1 MSALDLSSLP
11 PVELNNQKY
20 PVISSASPV
29 ICLMLA
35 TSGTV
40 CLCQDQ
46 KSHSSHVMSAYI
58 KPPPLSPCWL
68 ATEGETRLCPPAAFF
83 LPLACLLPFG
93 GALVEGA
100 GRDQPRQAA
109 EGLPDPPPH
118 RAGAEPWDKAKS
130 KRCSQVDH
138 RPLRALHCCTSSSRS
153 DLGARRAQPTSLTAG
168 RLARAGDCRAG
179 QRPASQGRRGEGAQ
193 EGAGRWSG
201 LLELPQN
208 LTQNESAREARP

>member
-1 MSALDLSSLP
+1 MSSLP
-11 PVELNNQKY
+11 PAEFNNNQKY

-58 KPPPLSPCWL
+58 NPPPPSPCWL
-68 ATEGETRLCPPAAFF
+68 AAEGETRLCPPAAFF

-93 GALVEGA
+93 GAPAEGA

-109 EGLPDPPPH
+109 EGLLDPPRH
-118 RAGAEPWDKAKS
+118 RVEPNPGTRQRARDAARWTTG
-130 KRCSQVDH
+130 H
-138 RPLRALHCCTSSSRS
+138 RGLCIAARHHPALTLEREE
-153 DLGARRAQPTSLTAG
+153 LSLH
-168 RLARAGDCRAG
+168 L
-179 QRPASQGRRGEGAQ
+179 
-193 EGAGRWSG
+193 
-201 LLELPQN
+201 
-208 LTQNESAREARP
+208 